1 MKELMK
7 TNSACL
13 VIAGHAPNEKER
25 KEMPVYKD
33 EQRNSWY
40 CKCNYKDW
48 LGESKSK
55 MKRGFATKREAL
67 QWEREFLE
75 RQSASMDMK
84 FSSFV
89 DVYFVDKAPRLKER
103 SVMTKRILI
112 ETKILPYF
120 GEKKMSEITA
130 VDIIKWQNVLLNQEY
145 KPTYLRMIQNQMT
158 AIFNHAERL
167 YDLKDNP
174 CKKVDKM
181 GRANAKELN
190 FWTKEEYE
198 VFIQGFTKSEEM
210 YRIIFQMLF
219 WLGCRVGELLA
230 LTSEDI
236 NLENGTVSISK
247 TYFRRNQTDYIT
259 SPKTES
265 SNRKITIPNFL
276 QKELQRFLDRQYGLT
291 AEERIFP
298 ITDRAIQKKM
308 KQKTELAKLKPIR
321 VHDLRHSHIALLI
334 EKGMQPLVIAQRVGH
349 DSVNTTMNIYGHLYP
364 NKQKQVADM
373 LNAEATGNAT
383 NNLVDMAT
391 ENHYRKAGG
400 WS

>member
-1 MKELMK
+1 
-7 TNSACL
+7 
-13 VIAGHAPNEKER
+13 
-25 KEMPVYKD
+25 MPVYKD
-33 EQRNSWY
+33 EKRNTWY

-55 MKRGFATKREAL
+55 MKRGFATKKDAQ
-67 QWEREFLE
+67 QWEREFLQ

-84 FSSFV
+84 FASFV
-89 DVYFVDKAPRLKER
+89 EVYFEDKAPRLKER
-103 SVMTKRILI
+103 SVMTKRILF
-112 ETKILPYF
+112 ETKIIPYF
-120 GEKKMSEITA
+120 GEKQMNEITP
-130 VDIIKWQNVLLNQEY
+130 VDIIKWQNALLNQDY
-145 KPTYLRMIQNQMT
+145 KPTYLRMIQNQVT
-158 AIFNHAERL
+158 ALFNHAERF
-167 YDLKDNP
+167 YQLKENP

-190 FWTKEEYE
+190 FWTKDEYE
-198 VFIQGFTKSEEM
+198 QFIQGFTEEEEM

-236 NLENGTVSISK
+236 DFESGTVSISK
-247 TYFRRNQTDYIT
+247 TYYRRNQTDYIT
-259 SPKTES
+259 PPKTES
-265 SNRKITIPNFL
+265 SNRKITIPKFL
-276 QKELQRFLDRQYGLT
+276 QEELKNFLDRQYGLT
-291 AEERIFP
+291 PEERIFP

-373 LNAEATGNAT
+373 LNAEATGEQESK
-383 NNLVDMAT
+383 LVDMAT
-391 ENHYRKAGG
+391 EMRYRKAGG

>member
-1 MKELMK
+1 
-7 TNSACL
+7 
-13 VIAGHAPNEKER
+13 
-25 KEMPVYKD
+25 MPVYKD
-33 EQRNSWY
+33 EKRNTWY
-40 CKCNYKDW
+40 CKCNYRDW

-55 MKRGFATKREAL
+55 MKRGFVTKKEAL
-67 QWEREFLE
+67 EWEREFLQ

-84 FSSFV
+84 LSSFV
-89 DVYFVDKAPRLKER
+89 DVYFDDKAPRLKER
-103 SVMTKRILI
+103 SIMTKRTLI

-120 GEKKMSEITA
+120 GDKQMNEITA
-130 VDIIKWQNVLLNQEY
+130 VDIIKWQNALLNQEY
-145 KPTYLRMIQNQMT
+145 KPTYLRMIQNQLT
-158 AIFNHAERL
+158 ALFNHAERF

-190 FWTKEEYE
+190 FWTKDEFE
-198 VFIQGFTKSEEM
+198 VFIQCFTEEEEM
-210 YRIIFQMLF
+210 YRIIFLMLF

-236 NLENGTVSISK
+236 DFEKGTVSISK
-247 TYFRRNQTDYIT
+247 TYFRRNKTDYIT
-259 SPKTES
+259 APKTES
-265 SNRKITIPNFL
+265 SNRKITIPQFL
-276 QKELQRFLDRQYGLT
+276 QDEIKQFLDRQYELMP
-291 AEERIFP
+291 EERIFP

-308 KQKTELAKLKPIR
+308 KQKTEQARLKPIR

-364 NKQKQVADM
+364 NKQKQVADL
-373 LNAEATGNAT
+373 LNAEATGELE
-383 NNLVDMAT
+383 NNLVDMET
-391 ENHYRKAGG
+391 EKRFRRAGG

>member
-1 MKELMK
+1 
-7 TNSACL
+7 
-13 VIAGHAPNEKER
+13 
-25 KEMPVYKD
+25 MPVYKD
-33 EQRNSWY
+33 EKRNTWY
-40 CKCNYKDW
+40 CKCNYRDW

-55 MKRGFATKREAL
+55 MKRGFVTKKEAL
-67 QWEREFLE
+67 EWEREFLQ

-84 FSSFV
+84 LSSFV
-89 DVYFVDKAPRLKER
+89 DVYFDDKAPRLKER
-103 SVMTKRILI
+103 SIMTKRTLI

-120 GEKKMSEITA
+120 GDKQMNEITA
-130 VDIIKWQNVLLNQEY
+130 VDIIKWQNALLNQEY
-145 KPTYLRMIQNQMT
+145 KPTYLRMIQNQLT
-158 AIFNHAERL
+158 ALFNHAERF

-190 FWTKEEYE
+190 FWTKDEFE
-198 VFIQGFTKSEEM
+198 VFIQCFTEEEEM
-210 YRIIFQMLF
+210 YRIIFLMLF

-236 NLENGTVSISK
+236 DFEKGTVSISK
-247 TYFRRNQTDYIT
+247 TYFRRNKTDYIT
-259 SPKTES
+259 APKTES
-265 SNRKITIPNFL
+265 SNRKITIPQFL
-276 QKELQRFLDRQYGLT
+276 QDEIKQFLDRQYELMP
-291 AEERIFP
+291 EERIFP

-308 KQKTELAKLKPIR
+308 KQKTEQARLKPIR

-364 NKQKQVADM
+364 NKQKQVADL
-373 LNAEATGNAT
+373 LNAEATGELE
-383 NNLVDMAT
+383 NNLVDMET
-391 ENHYRKAGG
+391 EKRFRKAGG

>member
-1 MKELMK
+1 
-7 TNSACL
+7 
-13 VIAGHAPNEKER
+13 
-25 KEMPVYKD
+25 MPVYKD

-48 LGESKSK
+48 LGESKAK
-55 MKRGFATKREAL
+55 MKRGFSTKKEAL

-75 RQSASMDMK
+75 KQSASMDMK

-89 DVYFVDKAPRLKER
+89 EVYFRDKTLRLKER
-103 SVMTKRILI
+103 SVMTKRVLI

-120 GEKKMSEITA
+120 GERKMNEITA
-130 VDIIKWQNVLLNQEY
+130 VDIIKWQNALLNQEY

-158 AIFNHAERL
+158 AIFNHAER
-167 YDLKDNP
+167 YYELKNNP

-190 FWTKEEYE
+190 FWTKDEYE
-198 VFIQGFTKSEEM
+198 VFMQGFTTDEEM
-210 YRIIFQMLF
+210 YRIIFLMLF

-236 NLENGTVSISK
+236 DLESGTVSISK
-247 TYFRRNQTDYIT
+247 TYYRRNQTDYIT

-265 SNRKITIPNFL
+265 SNRKITIPKFL
-276 QKELQRFLDRQYGLT
+276 QEELRQFLARQYGLT
-291 AEERIFP
+291 SNDRIFP

-308 KQKTELAKLKPIR
+308 KQKTELSKLKPIR
-321 VHDLRHSHIALLI
+321 VRDLRHSHIALLI

-364 NKQKQVADM
+364 NKKKQVADM
-373 LNAEATGNAT
+373 LNAEAT
-383 NNLVDMAT
+383 
-391 ENHYRKAGG
+391 
-400 WS
+400 

>member
-1 MKELMK
+1 
-7 TNSACL
+7 
-13 VIAGHAPNEKER
+13 
-25 KEMPVYKD
+25 MPVSKD
-33 EQRNSWY
+33 EKRNTWY
-40 CKCNYKDW
+40 CKCNYRDW

-55 MKRGFATKREAL
+55 MKRGFATKKEAL
-67 QWEREFLE
+67 EWEREFLQ

-84 FSSFV
+84 LSSFV
-89 DVYFVDKAPRLKER
+89 DVYFEDKSPRLKER
-103 SVMTKRILI
+103 SIMTKRTLI

-120 GEKKMSEITA
+120 GDKQMDEITA
-130 VDIIKWQNVLLNQEY
+130 VDIIKWQNALLNQEY
-145 KPTYLRMIQNQMT
+145 KPTYLRMIQNQLT
-158 AIFNHAERL
+158 ALFNHAERF

-190 FWTKEEYE
+190 FWTKDEFE
-198 VFIQGFTKSEEM
+198 VFIQCFTEEEEM
-210 YRIIFQMLF
+210 YRIIFLMLF

-236 NLENGTVSISK
+236 DFENGTVSISK
-247 TYFRRNQTDYIT
+247 TYFRRNKTDYIT
-259 SPKTES
+259 APKTES
-265 SNRKITIPNFL
+265 SNRKITIPQFL
-276 QKELQRFLDRQYGLT
+276 QKEIKQILDRQYELMSV
-291 AEERIFP
+291 ERIFP

-308 KQKTELAKLKPIR
+308 KQKTEQAKLKPIR

-364 NKQKQVADM
+364 NKQKQVADL
-373 LNAEATGNAT
+373 LNAEATGKPE
-383 NNLVDMAT
+383 NNLVDMET
-391 ENHYRKAGG
+391 EKRFRKAGG